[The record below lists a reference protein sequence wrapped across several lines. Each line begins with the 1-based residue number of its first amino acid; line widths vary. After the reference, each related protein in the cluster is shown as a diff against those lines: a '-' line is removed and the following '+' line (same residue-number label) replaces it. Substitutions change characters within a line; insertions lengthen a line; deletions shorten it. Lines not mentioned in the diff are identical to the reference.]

1 MTKEERLRMTL
12 LLVVARLTES
22 AEAISVGTM
31 RLPRFAR
38 NNKKGEGSE

>member
-1 MTKEERLRMTL
+1 MTKEKRLRMIF

-38 NNKKGEGSE
+38 NDKKKSWAE